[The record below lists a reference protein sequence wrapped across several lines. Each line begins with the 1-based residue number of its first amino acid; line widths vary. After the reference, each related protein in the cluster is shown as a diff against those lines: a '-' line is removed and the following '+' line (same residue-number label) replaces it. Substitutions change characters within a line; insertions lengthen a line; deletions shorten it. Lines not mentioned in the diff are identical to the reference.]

1 MLLGSLAYVKQITQV
16 MLQLAK
22 LMRRVAQYSPAEH
35 DSAVVLLQV
44 GEIASWAHVA
54 TANPHSAFYL
64 DGDSQT
70 WPREVESPAALRVES
85 ILALGRGETKLAGD
99 SRDSGEGH

>member
-35 DSAVVLLQV
+35 DSAVVLFQV
-44 GEIASWAHVA
+44 AEVSDRSDVPA
-54 TANPHSAFYL
+54 TNPHATFDL
-64 DGDSQT
+64 DGDLQAR
-70 WPREVESPAALRVES
+70 PCKVESPSTFGVETV
-85 ILALGRGETKLAGD
+85 LAFGRGKTELV
-99 SRDSGEGH
+99 RDD

>member
-22 LMRRVAQYSPAEH
+22 LMRRVTQHSPAKH
-35 DSAVVLLQV
+35 DRAVVLFQV
-44 GEIASWAHVA
+44 AEVSDRSDVPA
-54 TANPHSAFYL
+54 TNPHATFDL

-70 WPREVESPAALRVES
+70 WPREVESPASFGVEA
-85 ILALGRGETKLAGD
+85 ILALRRGETELAGD
-99 SRDSGEGH
+99 G